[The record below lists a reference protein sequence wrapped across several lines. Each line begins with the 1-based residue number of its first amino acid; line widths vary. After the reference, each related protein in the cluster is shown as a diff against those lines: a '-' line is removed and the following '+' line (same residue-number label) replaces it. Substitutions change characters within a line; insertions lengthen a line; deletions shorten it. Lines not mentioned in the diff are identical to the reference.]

1 MVNVFKQF
9 ANNITDTINGVVKLI
24 TPSQKSFEYDI
35 SNLNDIWAVNNSRI
49 LLSNFMD
56 YLLNKRCIKRL
67 WINEPDW
74 IKNFM
79 NDNNVIAFCTE
90 EKSIVYMKYDK
101 NGAEIGGKIHIN
113 DLSSEDLKTII
124 DYLNKYPL
132 LIYMSDKIKMP
143 NGNIDEYSAT
153 LCKGRMQCDLIKFYY
168 THEIG
173 FFENPELKKW
183 EFN

>member
-1 MVNVFKQF
+1 MERYESLNILIQPEGKFVEILPGGAQIQKETGHKIHKFKYF
-9 ANNITDTINGVVKLI
+9 VNNITDTINGVVKLI

-67 WINEPDW
+67 WINASDW
-74 IKNFM
+74 ITNFM

-90 EKSIVYMKYDK
+90 EKSIVYMKRDK

-113 DLSSEDLKTII
+113 DLS
-124 DYLNKYPL
+124 
-132 LIYMSDKIKMP
+132 
-143 NGNIDEYSAT
+143 
-153 LCKGRMQCDLIKFYY
+153 
-168 THEIG
+168 
-173 FFENPELKKW
+173 
-183 EFN
+183 